1 MASTKSFTPALGYGW
16 LTRFFDFSIRL
27 TMPEREFR
35 RRTVETLDP
44 RSGEKIL
51 NFGFGTGQNLVRIK
65 RKAPGAELYGIEID
79 PKVKEIAERKL
90 AAAGENAELQL
101 YDGVTF
107 PFEDGSFDKVFS
119 SLVFHHLNA
128 ETKRN
133 SLRELRRVLKPGG
146 ELLICDFGE
155 AKNSLMRLG
164 YGLVQLIDGFETT
177 ADNVKGRIPDYITE
191 AGFHDA
197 READFIN
204 TSLGT
209 FSYYKAVK

>member
-35 RRTVETLDP
+35 RRTVEILDP
-44 RSGEKIL
+44 HSGEKIL

-79 PKVKEIAERKL
+79 PKVKAIAERKL
-90 AAAGENAELQL
+90 AEAGENAELQL

-119 SLVFHHLNA
+119 SLVFHHLDA

-133 SLRELRRVLKPGG
+133 SLWELHRVLKPGG

-155 AKNSLMRLG
+155 AKNTFMRLG

-177 ADNVKGRIPDYITE
+177 ADNVKGKIPVYIDE
-191 AGFHDA
+191 AGFHDV